1 MPCGGRMLF
10 EKAHVTIKEGM
21 QVRNLFKAMTKTKSN
36 EDVFQNKVAEH
47 AVEDAAITPV
57 YTFQYF

>member
-1 MPCGGRMLF
+1 
-10 EKAHVTIKEGM
+10 
-21 QVRNLFKAMTKTKSN
+21 MTKAKSN

-47 AVEDAAITPV
+47 AVKDAAMSPL